1 MYLLRVSKLFSAV
14 LVLLVP
20 TLPRFYL
27 GQPLPHLVKPS
38 KRLGST
44 RGQRFRHCR
53 LANSVLVGP
62 TLPRFYSG
70 QPIQAATF
78 LLGPFCTTFS
88 SLPSCP
94 VMYPIGVSILGPTLP
109 RFYLGQP
116 LPRLLK
122 PSKRLGSTIYRFYL
136 GQPLPRLLKPS
147 KRLGSTIY
155 RALLHHLLQPSKL
168 PVMCPLGVSKLR
180 FGDSMDVNPSAYGY
194 VWVSRRYP
202 MVSDAGGYHKYY
214 IVKKHSP

>member
-122 PSKRLGSTIYRFYL
+122 PSKRLGSTIYR
-136 GQPLPRLLKPS
+136 
-147 KRLGSTIY
+147 
-155 RALLHHLLQPSKL
+155 ALLHHLLQPSKL
-168 PVMCPLGVSKLR
+168 PVMCPLGVSKLP

-214 IVKKHSP
+214 IVKKK